1 MKNIKNFAI
10 YGLSVCSLSNI
21 CAVNFVKLLGGLTK
35 ALKNNDKTEGLKL
48 LNNYIFS
55 EPENENGLSV
65 YDCVCYRFFKKN
77 QEGEE
82 KTETLFILFHGLGQS
97 LNNYD
102 KKEIDLLKNNFNADV
117 LLIEYNLNGNKTNT
131 FEDMEEYCKKVA
143 KFISTSIYQN
153 NIFFGYS
160 LGSFVGNLVRK
171 HFNEINKEKIGN
183 NEITS
188 KYIGYKGI
196 KDLDDAGSSF
206 INMLTGGRIDVKIIL
221 QILSGK
227 NNLFGDPLNNDEE
240 ENDNIEFKNFS
251 DLFEYLLG
259 KEVYNEIKDLTNNA
273 SILEKTFD
281 FDKEKV
287 VFNDKLNKK
296 NGHYISLKDD
306 IATISKA
313 LKENNDKNVFL
324 FQCKGGDEV
333 VGKGMEETYYSLTG
347 EKKEDKHT
355 CPNDSEGDQEEDNKD
370 IEGEDD
376 IHKLDYKGKGE
387 DDKGKKG
394 DDDTHKTEGG
404 QGEQLPKQQ
413 GGQTQG
419 GQTQG
424 GQGDQNNEKK
434 DSSCCC
440 L

>member
-1 MKNIKNFAI
+1 MIMFMKNIKNFAI
-10 YGLSVCSLSNI
+10 YGLSVGSLSNI
-21 CAVNFVKLLGGLTK
+21 CAMEFGVLLVDFKNALESGDKK
-35 ALKNNDKTEGLKL
+35 AGLKF
-48 LNNYIFS
+48 LNKYIFS
-55 EPENENGLSV
+55 VPDNADKLENTDGV
-65 YDCVCYRFFKKN
+65 RYRFSKKN

-82 KTETLFILFHGLGQS
+82 KTETLFVLFHGLGQS
-97 LNNYD
+97 LNNYSKD
-102 KKEIDLLKNNFNADV
+102 DIDLLKNNFNADV
-117 LLIEYNLNGNKTNT
+117 LLIEYNLNGNNTNT
-131 FEDMEEYCKKVA
+131 FEDMGEYCKKVA
-143 KFISTSIYQN
+143 DIISISNYKN

-160 LGSFVGNLVRK
+160 LGSFVANLVRK
-171 HFNEINKEKIGN
+171 HFNKINEEKIGN

-206 INMLTGGRIDVKIIL
+206 INILTGGHIDVKIIL
-221 QILSGK
+221 QILSDK
-227 NNLFGDPLNNDEE
+227 NNLLGDHLNNDEE
-240 ENDNIEFKNFS
+240 ENDNIEFKDCS
-251 DLFEYLLG
+251 DVFMHLLG
-259 KEVYNEIKDLTNNA
+259 DEEFKKIKELTTNA
-273 SILEKTFD
+273 SILKDTFG
-281 FDKEKV
+281 FVKEKV
-287 VFNDKLNKK
+287 VFNDELNKK

-355 CPNDSEGDQEEDNKD
+355 DPKGSKGDKEEDNND
-370 IEGEDD
+370 IEDNDIHKPDYKGKEEEDKGKEGEDD
-376 IHKLDYKGKGE
+376 
-387 DDKGKKG
+387 
-394 DDDTHKTEGG
+394 THKPEEG

-419 GQTQG
+419 GQ
-424 GQGDQNNEKK
+424 GDQNDTKK

-440 L
+440 F